1 MFKTKFKNLLIT
13 KPSADDSSRSKNI
26 VQPATEIANKLAPAK
41 FLKNLDS
48 SVTKVSPPTMTSASE
63 SEAKKRLYAQTL
75 DLSPYQDI
83 VNTEYENTQLISD
96 SFSAIGNLIPDI
108 ISLTDFIPG
117 YVSMQGNETKST
129 SANDLLNIQIGLRQ
143 MSEDTVNR
151 ILNKLY
157 DDLDLAEIVN
167 EKRTTFTQNIDT
179 AVKKLSIYSQLHG
192 FISNYKNIIDFKNYR
207 VSFKSSNQYKANYTF
222 TVEEYFKQEY
232 GYSDLAIKSFLNTKM
247 ILQFLQ
253 ELYNS
258 AKFYSYNSVIS
269 DKKVDRKSDRNH
281 FSITK
286 EGKIDIS
293 KGIVGSNQ
301 TALSY
306 NTITSN
312 LPFNKSD
319 AIFLAT
325 LFLGREFKASAAI
338 NNQLFLNLLAA
349 SGIDYAGPDDDLF
362 LKIIGA
368 PFAVNFAMSVNDGSI
383 VSGVKYATGT
393 NEFVMPFENKL
404 FVSQN
409 SQQAVFTPGDSYA
422 FANIMVPELSLA
434 ERTERLRT
442 FESRTAFSLH
452 RTLLKMVLGGF
463 DYTSSTVKEE
473 DFVSINEANGKPVIK
488 NKGFDEISI
497 FDEIVKSIK
506 GIKVSSS
513 PFSAAYGENKIFQG
527 TIDQYIIALFNAAR
541 KDQSLKVKLEELF
554 RPNFVPVSQ
563 GSPYFIKPSFNITG
577 TNQQRLALI
586 AEDIFKTTSGIPD
599 FLKDAILSSTYQYEI
614 KLFTDMFF
622 NDSGY
627 YGIKNSI
634 IAKLYNSVQSIL
646 AAMLLAGAVDITT
659 DNSIETKFRNVSRES
674 IWSLVYET
682 FFNIV
687 TTLFSGINFELYNYT
702 NQKKLGEIFQHFLIN
717 SYDGK
722 PIKSLVENIDNIV
735 VDPILNSD
743 EQGTMVLKPNRILY
757 DGVNK
762 LRDVRN
768 TLIENKVSLIKSL
781 QILDFFEQFRS
792 YINDINNFI
801 SNTDNLQFIRDTK
814 QLIIDN
820 TDKQSNTNV
829 DLMHFNQQQ
838 IAVSRKRLGDFL
850 DLINGTKLSL
860 KWKNGKAVPSESTAP
875 PIYKSDIG
883 SSEYI
888 KLFKTWLN
896 TDYTA
901 KTVDT
906 NSKILTVGI
915 PYSLSDNLKEKV
927 ELDDDTNL
935 TGPIKDVGIS
945 KGELDIIKITVYK
958 EDLEYEDIIFEPKQ
972 YIFELSRFVN
982 RDAINSETALGKKIA
997 GSKFYTNTNFKANP
1011 SDVRDTAL
1019 TYDAAYPNQIPPVG
1033 NIGSEFNLDIKNQL
1047 NTNQLRELKTNHV
1060 NSDMLMLYIKLLIG
1074 ADLQEVNFPAVDN
1087 IVYPVPD
1094 QDLLEL
1100 FNLLG
1105 DEEDL
1110 QTWAQ
1115 LFTTKTILTD
1125 GTRESL
1131 ELLVPKKY
1139 ERIFNILIDEYDFPI
1154 DKDTTEK
1161 ALLETL
1167 EGQDLLEKRDGELY
1181 LSRQKLENISLE
1193 RFYVKI
1199 STLTDVG
1206 TI

>member
-26 VQPATEIANKLAPAK
+26 VQPATEIAKKLAPAK
-41 FLKNLDS
+41 FLKILDS

-83 VNTEYENTQLISD
+83 VN
-96 SFSAIGNLIPDI
+96 IGNLIPDI

-117 YVSMQGNETKST
+117 YVSMQGNESKST

-143 MSEDTVNR
+143 LSEDTVNR

-157 DDLDLAEIVN
+157 DDLDLAEIIN

-179 AVKKLSIYSQLHG
+179 AFKKLSSYSQLHG
-192 FISNYKNIIDFKNYR
+192 FISNYKNIIDFKNYK

-306 NTITSN
+306 NTIISN
-312 LPFNKSD
+312 LPSFNKSD

-349 SGIDYAGPDDDLF
+349 SGIDYAGPGDDLF
-362 LKIIGA
+362 LKIIGV
-368 PFAVNFAMSVNDGSI
+368 PYAVNLAMSVNDGSI
-383 VSGVKYATGT
+383 VSGVKYATET

-409 SQQAVFTPGDSYA
+409 SQPAGFTPGDSYA
-422 FANIMVPELSLA
+422 FANIMVPELSSA

-513 PFSAAYGENKIFQG
+513 PFSATYGENKIFQG
-527 TIDQYIIALFNAAR
+527 TMDQYIIALFNAAR
-541 KDQSLKVKLEELF
+541 KDQSLKVKLEKVL
-554 RPNFVPVSQ
+554 RPNFVPVNQ
-563 GSPYFIKPSFNITG
+563 GSPYFIKPSFNITDA
-577 TNQQRLALI
+577 NYQRLILI
-586 AEDIFKTTSGIPD
+586 ARDLFKTTSGIPD
-599 FLKDAILSSTYQYEI
+599 SLKSKIENQEDI
-614 KLFTDMFF
+614 KLFIDMFF

-634 IAKLYNSVQSIL
+634 IAKLYNSVQNIL
-646 AAMLLAGAVDITT
+646 AAMLEAGAVDITA

-687 TTLFSGINFELYNYT
+687 TTLFSGINFELYHYANKY
-702 NQKKLGEIFQHFLIN
+702 KLGEIFQHFLIN

-838 IAVSRKRLGDFL
+838 IVVSRKRLGDFL

-883 SSEYI
+883 SNEYI

-958 EDLEYEDIIFEPKQ
+958 EDLEYEDIIFKPKQ

-997 GSKFYTNTNFKANP
+997 GNKFYTNTNFKANP

-1019 TYDAAYPNQIPPVG
+1019 TYDAAYPNPIPPVG

-1074 ADLQEVNFPAVDN
+1074 ADLQEVNFPVVDN

-1115 LFTTKTILTD
+1115 LFTTKTVLTD